1 MAKIL
6 QFDDSGKTLHVSTG
20 DEIQVQLG
28 EAPGTGYRW
37 QLADTHDGVLLPQGS
52 SFSPGT
58 AIGAAGVK
66 TFVFR
71 ADRSGTSTLSL
82 RLQRPWEDS
91 TSALKN
97 FQVTV
102 IVDK

>member
-1 MAKIL
+1 MAHIL
-6 QFDDSGKTLHVSTG
+6 LFDDSGKTVCVSTG

-28 EAPGTGYRW
+28 ETPGTGYRW
-37 QLADTHDGVLLPQGS
+37 QLADTNDGVLSPQSS
-52 SFSPGT
+52 SFNPGT

-71 ADRSGTSTLSL
+71 ADRSGTTTLGL
-82 RLQRPWEDS
+82 RLQRPWEDAN
-91 TSALKN
+91 SALKN

-102 IVDK
+102 VVNQ